1 MRLPKALENYA
12 VITIPDGTARHFSD
26 FWEVERSP
34 QRLLNALENERG
46 FTAWY
51 LCLRGLLQSS
61 SAVRQGYGGP
71 GEKLIHLRLQDC
83 TRYDCHFKRIGL
95 STFRFAQ
102 NNHLTNQI
110 AQL

>member
-1 MRLPKALENYA
+1 M
-12 VITIPDGTARHFSD
+12 ARQDIFRD
-26 FWEVERSP
+26 FWGVERSL

-46 FTAWY
+46 FAAWY
-51 LCLRGLLQSS
+51 LRLRRLLQSS

-83 TRYDCHFKRIGL
+83 TRHDCHYKRIGL
-95 STFRFAQ
+95 PTFRFAQ

>member
-1 MRLPKALENYA
+1 M
-12 VITIPDGTARHFSD
+12 
-26 FWEVERSP
+26 ERSL

-46 FTAWY
+46 FAPCY
-51 LCLRGLLQSS
+51 LRLRRLLQLS
-61 SAVRQGYGGP
+61 SAVGQDYGRP

-83 TRYDCHFKRIGL
+83 TRYDCHYNESAYL
-95 STFRFAQ
+95 LFRFAQ

>member
-1 MRLPKALENYA
+1 M
-12 VITIPDGTARHFSD
+12 ARYFFD

-46 FTAWY
+46 FAAWY
-51 LCLRGLLQSS
+51 LRLRRLLQSS

-71 GEKLIHLRLQDC
+71 GEKLIHLR
-83 TRYDCHFKRIGL
+83 FRIARDTTATTNESAYL
-95 STFRFAQ
+95 LFRFAQ